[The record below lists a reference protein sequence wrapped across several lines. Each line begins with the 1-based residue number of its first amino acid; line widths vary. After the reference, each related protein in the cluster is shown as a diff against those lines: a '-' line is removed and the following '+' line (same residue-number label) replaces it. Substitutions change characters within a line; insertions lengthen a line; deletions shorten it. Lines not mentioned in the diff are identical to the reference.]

1 MNELIS
7 AERALEISK
16 SHDITGLAIDEV
28 NRYICSEAQKGLTT
42 ALVPIRALLSEYS
55 DDYGRVV
62 SSTIIKKIVDDVVK
76 RLKESGFRVQLTNT
90 FSTYDICDGAIFI
103 DWGIQYS
110 VPNIPNH
117 LL

>member
-7 AERALEISK
+7 AERAIEISK
-16 SHDITGLAIDEV
+16 SHDITELAINEV
-28 NRYICSEAQKGLTT
+28 NNFIYNEAQKGLTT
-42 ALVPIRALLSEYS
+42 ALVPIRALVSEYS
-55 DDYGRVV
+55 DDYGRVL
-62 SSTIIKKIVDDVVK
+62 SITITEKIVDDVVK

-110 VPNIPNH
+110 VPNIPDH